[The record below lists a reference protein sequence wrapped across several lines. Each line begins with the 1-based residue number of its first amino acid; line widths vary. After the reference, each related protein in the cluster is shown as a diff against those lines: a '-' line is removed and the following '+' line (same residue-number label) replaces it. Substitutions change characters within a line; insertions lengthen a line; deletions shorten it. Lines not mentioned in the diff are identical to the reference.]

1 MGRFRSKAKGDKF
14 EREVAEYIATRTGLP
29 ARRAPMSGSGG
40 FTHLGDRRDL
50 LGTPGFYIDCK
61 RHERLEYKRHIFDVW
76 NEHAA
81 AKTDDIP
88 AVITRRNQMETSDS
102 LVIMRLSD
110 FVDIYKRLLQQV
122 PNLLGGP
129 VADGGPEVDSG
140 LRDAGVAKQDGNLV
154 NGDIDLGQSGSER
167 AAKIA

>member
-1 MGRFRSKAKGDKF
+1 MGRFRSKQKGDKF

-61 RHERLEYKRHIFDVW
+61 RTEALRYKDHIFGVW
-76 NEHAA
+76 EEHAA
-81 AKTDDIP
+81 AKTGDVP
-88 AVITRRNQMETSDS
+88 LVITRRNQMETSDS
-102 LVIMRLSD
+102 LVIMKLSD

-122 PNLLGGP
+122 PNLLGGH
-129 VADGGPEVDSG
+129 VADGGPEVDAG
-140 LRDAGVAKQDGNLV
+140 LRDAGVAKQDGDLV
-154 NGDIDLGQSGSER
+154 NGNVGLGQSGSER